1 MNTGQPGGLL
11 HSLRGLVTHGLDL
24 LRNRLELLATELE
37 EEKARLL
44 RLLLL
49 GATAFVMLAAGLVFL
64 AIFLTV
70 MFWDEHRLLVLG
82 LMTAGFLGFGMIAL
96 LFAVRTARAGSRLFS
111 ASLAELAADQ
121 SALDALDEQA

>member
-11 HSLRGLVTHGLDL
+11 HSLRGLLTHGLAL
-24 LRNRLELLATELE
+24 LRNRLALLATELE

-44 RLLLL
+44 RLLVL
-49 GATAFVMLAAGLVFL
+49 GAAAFVMLAAGLVFL

-70 MFWDEHRLLVLG
+70 LFWDEHRLLVLG
-82 LMTAGFLGFGMIAL
+82 LVTAGFIGFGTIAL
-96 LFAVRTARAGSRLFS
+96 LIAVRTARAGSHLFS

-121 SALDALDEQA
+121 SALDEQA

>member
-11 HSLRGLVTHGLDL
+11 HSLRGLLTHGLAL
-24 LRNRLELLATELE
+24 LRNRLALLATELE

-44 RLLLL
+44 RLLVL
-49 GATAFVMLAAGLVFL
+49 GAAAFVMLAAGLVFL

-70 MFWDEHRLLVLG
+70 LFWDEHRLLVLG
-82 LMTAGFLGFGMIAL
+82 LVTAGFIGFGTIAL
-96 LFAVRTARAGSRLFS
+96 LIAVRTARAGSRLFS

-121 SALDALDEQA
+121 SALDEQA